1 VFSLV
6 GGIQV
11 QNNFKINKE
20 IARITN
26 KTTILVLE
34 CHLWREINSEE

>member
-11 QNNFKINKE
+11 QDNFKTNEK
-20 IARITN
+20 IARITD
-26 KTTILVLE
+26 KIMVLVLK
-34 CHLWREINSEE
+34 CYLWGEIKSEE